1 MTGNRSRWGRV
12 AFSLGLVL
20 LIGLL
25 AAANAAADPFTV
37 SIRAIPESLAPGA
50 EGRIEVT
57 ISMTP
62 GHYLY
67 AERTGVTTEP
77 VDGLTVGPAVRP
89 EGERKN
95 DPHLGLVTIYRESVT
110 FRLPVT
116 VAAGA
121 VPGDRAVPLTVRF
134 QGCTENLCFMPDR
147 RTVTAGLTI
156 RPATAEGA
164 DGSGALAD
172 EAFETGPSSGPAADS
187 PLIDGPLMSP
197 TVTPPRV
204 GPSEAE
210 TSAIRRAAERFGI
223 PGVLAAAFFWGLL
236 ASLTPCV
243 YPMIPVTVSVIG
255 AGSGGSAVRGFFLS
269 LLYVLGM
276 SLTYAAF
283 GVAAA
288 WTGNLFGAVAGH
300 PAVRIGVA
308 VLFLILALGLFDVI
322 YIQMPASVTGRLSG
336 ARAAG
341 AAGVLIT
348 GSAAGAI
355 VGPCVGPLLVG
366 LLVYIAGL
374 GSKVMGFLIMWS
386 FALGMGMLFV
396 VIGTFSGAATALPR
410 SGEWMVRLKQ
420 LFGVIMLAVALYT
433 LRPLMPPDVFGL
445 CLGAF
450 LIGLGVF
457 AGALDALT
465 PDAAGARRLAKAA
478 GLVLLVLGAG
488 YVARFTLD
496 RGAVPPGPPSAG
508 SGITWHHD
516 LPSALATART
526 EGRSVMIDFRADWCG
541 ACLKLERET
550 FPNPAVVQ
558 AARRLVAVKIDC
570 TDPDDPEVKRL
581 QARYGVVGLP
591 TIVFLTP
598 DGTLLPER
606 TITEYVSPAE
616 LARRLRGL

>member
-1 MTGNRSRWGRV
+1 MTGNRLRLGRV
-12 AFSLGLVL
+12 AFGLGLIL
-20 LIGLL
+20 IIGLL
-25 AAANAAADPFTV
+25 GGITANAAEPFRLTT
-37 SIRAIPESLAPGA
+37 RAIPESLAPGA

-57 ISMTP
+57 ISMAP

-67 AERTGVTTEP
+67 AERSGVTAGE
-77 VDGLTVGPAVRP
+77 VDGLTVGPEIRP
-89 EGERKN
+89 EGEPKD
-95 DPHLGLVTIYRESVT
+95 DPHLGTVTIYRESVT

-116 VAAGA
+116 VAAEA
-121 VPGDRAVPLTVRF
+121 APGKRSVPLTVRF
-134 QGCTENLCFMPDR
+134 QGCTEKLCFMPDR
-147 RTVTAGLTI
+147 RTVTADLTVQA
-156 RPATAEGA
+156 ATASAGP
-164 DGSGALAD
+164 AD
-172 EAFETGPSSGPAADS
+172 EAFETGPSSGPTTDA
-187 PLIDGPLMSP
+187 PLIDGPLVSP
-197 TVTPPRV
+197 TVEPLPAGRT
-204 GPSEAE
+204 EAG
-210 TSAIRRAAERFGI
+210 TSAIRRAADRFGI
-223 PGVLAAAFFWGLL
+223 MGVLAAAFVWGLL

-288 WTGNLFGAVAGH
+288 WTGELFGAVAGH

-308 VLFLILALGLFDVI
+308 ALFLILALGLFDVI
-322 YIQMPASVTGRLSG
+322 YIQMPASVTGRLGG
-336 ARAAG
+336 AK
-341 AAGVLIT
+341 AAGVAGILIT
-348 GSAAGAI
+348 GAAAGAI

-433 LRPLMPPDVFGL
+433 LRPLMPPEVFRL

-457 AGALDALT
+457 AGALDPLT
-465 PDAAGARRLAKAA
+465 PDAAGGRRLVKAV
-478 GLVLLVLGAG
+478 GLVILVLGAG

-496 RGAVPPGPPSAG
+496 QGAVAPGPPPSAG
-508 SGITWHHD
+508 TGITWHGD
-516 LPSALATART
+516 LPSALAAART
-526 EGRSVMIDFRADWCG
+526 EERPVMIDFRADWCS

-550 FPNPAVVQ
+550 FSDPAVVQ
-558 AARRLVAVKIDC
+558 AARRVVAVKIDC

-581 QARYGVVGLP
+581 QTRYGVVGLP

-598 DGTLLPER
+598 DGTPLPDR

-616 LARRLRGL
+616 LLRRLRGL

>member
-1 MTGNRSRWGRV
+1 MTGNHSRLGRV
-12 AFSLGLVL
+12 AVGLGLGL

-25 AAANAAADPFTV
+25 AAVNAAAADPFTV
-37 SIRAIPESLAPGA
+37 TIRAIPESLAPGA

-121 VPGDRAVPLTVRF
+121 APGDRAVPLAVRF

-156 RPATAEGA
+156 RPATAE
-164 DGSGALAD
+164 
-172 EAFETGPSSGPAADS
+172 PAADL

-197 TVTPPRV
+197 TITPPRV
-204 GPSEAE
+204 GSSDAE

-308 VLFLILALGLFDVI
+308 ALFLILALGLFDVI

-433 LRPLMPPDVFGL
+433 LRPLMAPDVFRL

-465 PDAAGARRLAKAA
+465 PDAAGTRRLVKAA

-488 YVARFTLD
+488 YVARFALD
-496 RGAVPPGPPSAG
+496 RGAVLPGPPSAG

-516 LPSALATART
+516 LPSALATGRT
-526 EGRSVMIDFRADWCG
+526 EGRPVMIDFRADWCG
-541 ACLKLERET
+541 ACLNLERET
-550 FPNPAVVQ
+550 FPDPAVVQ
-558 AARRLVAVKIDC
+558 EAQRLVAVKIDC
-570 TDPDDPEVKRL
+570 TNPDDPEVKRL
-581 QARYGVVGLP
+581 QTRYGVVGLP

-598 DGTLLPER
+598 DGTPLPER

-616 LARRLRGL
+616 LLRRLRGL